1 MKVLE
6 YLKEHLLI
14 FAIIMLALFV
24 IAVFSLEVFGLRFL
38 NSVYYFVIPVILVF
52 VVVGTIQMIVKFKNK
67 VIKVIATIL
76 FAGVVIVC
84 ILTRQ
89 IIGFLALI
97 LYTPENFVEIDG
109 VKYVAYVDTFF
120 TTNVRYYEYV
130 NELIRKDTISFNEY
144 YGGGWKNPFEEDS
157 DASVIRTT
165 YYDEN
170 GEKVKVVNADGT
182 IVEENNS
189 SEQNDLNISSEDISN
204 TQNILVDE
212 EMQIELEKI
221 WGNNIDINSSLENKD
236 VSEIV
241 ETFIKQNDMNEV
253 QRILEENDIE
263 NLIKDIN

>member
-14 FAIIMLALFV
+14 LAIIMLALFV

-52 VVVGTIQMIVKFKNK
+52 VIVGTIQMIVKFKNK

-76 FAGVVIVC
+76 FTGVVIVC
-84 ILTRQ
+84 VLARQ
-89 IIGFLALI
+89 IIGFVLLI

-130 NELIRKDTISFNEY
+130 NELVRKDIISFNEY
-144 YGGGWKNPFEEDS
+144 YGGGWNNPFEEDS
-157 DASVIRTT
+157 DASVVSTI

-182 IVEENNS
+182 IVEENS
-189 SEQNDLNISSEDISN
+189 SDLNVDISSEDISDM
-204 TQNILVDE
+204 QNILVDE
-212 EMQIELEKI
+212 EMQTELQKI
-221 WGNNIDINSSLENKD
+221 WGNNININSSVENED
-236 VSEIV
+236 VSEII

-253 QRILEENDIE
+253 QRILKENDIE